1 MPSPRERAALI
12 TGASVG
18 IGRATAI
25 AFAREGWAVTVADLL
40 EKEGGETVRRI
51 ESAGGRGLFVH
62 ADVALEPDLAAA
74 VTATVAAFGR
84 LDAAVNNAAIEH
96 SGRPIAE
103 VTSEECDRVL
113 AIDVRG
119 VLLGMKH
126 QIPELR
132 RSGGGSIVNVSSI
145 AGLVG
150 FPGAATY
157 VAAKHAVIGLT
168 RTAALELAHE
178 GIRVNAVCPGAIQTA
193 MIERFSHHDP
203 ALKAELVARHPL
215 GRIGTPEE
223 VAAAIAFLCSP
234 GASFVTG
241 QLVVVD
247 GGYTAQ

>member
-1 MPSPRERAALI
+1 MPSPTQRVILV
-12 TGASVG
+12 TGASAG
-18 IGRATAI
+18 IGRAAAI
-25 AFAREGWAVTVADLL
+25 AFAREGCAVTVADVL
-40 EKEGGETVRRI
+40 EKEGSETVRRV

-62 ADVALEPDLAAA
+62 TDVALEADLANAVAA
-74 VTATVAAFGR
+74 TLSAFGR

-126 QIPELR
+126 EIPALR

-145 AGLVG
+145 AGLIG

-168 RTAALELAHE
+168 RTAALELAHD

-203 ALKAELVARHPL
+203 ALKADLIARHPL

-223 VAAAIAFLCSP
+223 VAAAITFLCSP

-241 QLVVVD
+241 QTIVVD

>member
-1 MPSPRERAALI
+1 MPSPIQRAVLV

-25 AFAREGWAVTVADLL
+25 AFAREGCAVAVVDLL
-40 EKEGGETVRRI
+40 EKEGHETVHRV
-51 ESAGGRGLFVH
+51 ESAGGHGLFVH
-62 ADVALEPDLAAA
+62 ADISLESDLANA
-74 VTATVAAFGR
+74 VSATVAAFGR

-96 SGRPIAE
+96 SGRPVAE
-103 VTSEECDRVL
+103 VASEECDRVL
-113 AIDVRG
+113 GIDVRG

-126 QIPELR
+126 EIPAIR
-132 RSGGGSIVNVSSI
+132 QSGGGSIVNLSSI

-157 VAAKHAVIGLT
+157 VAAKHAVLGLT
-168 RTAALELAHE
+168 RTAALEVAHE

-203 ALKAELVARHPL
+203 ALKAALIARHPL

-223 VAAAIAFLCSP
+223 VASAITWLCSP

-241 QLVVVD
+241 QMIVVD